1 MKNIIVIFGGVS
13 PEHDV
18 SIVTGCLAVNSLD
31 KSKFNP
37 VPVYV
42 NKHGE
47 WFTGDKLFKLG
58 FFKEYSEKKLSR
70 VFLIAGENVL
80 YRYSSKKAACKI
92 AGAVNCM
99 HGGSGENGTIGALFD
114 LCGIPSTSTGLFS
127 AAAAMDKDFTK
138 IVLSGIGVNCLPHEV
153 VLREDFYKKANKIVQ
168 SIADK
173 LKFPVIVKPSGTG
186 SSIGISVAETYEQLY
201 KSLVLAL
208 RYDEKAIVEPF
219 IKDFIEINC
228 AAYRKNGTVMVSEL
242 ERPLS
247 NHSILT
253 FEDKYLGA
261 KGGMVK
267 REFPADLPENISKEI
282 KETTKKIYVTIG
294 FSSVVRIDYI
304 VKDEKVYLNEINSVP
319 GSLSYYLFYNR
330 ISEITD
336 LLTDLLDE
344 AFKKRLSKQGS
355 LSDYESDVLSF
366 KGIALKK

>member
-18 SIVTGCLAVNSLD
+18 SIVTGCLALNSLD
-31 KSKFNP
+31 KSKFTP
-37 VPVYV
+37 IPVYV
-42 NKHGE
+42 NKRGE

-70 VFLIAGENVL
+70 VFLVAGENVL
-80 YRYSSKKAACKI
+80 YRYGNKKATCKI
-92 AGAVNCM
+92 AGAINCM

-114 LCGIPSTSTGLFS
+114 LCGIPSTSTELFS
-127 AAAAMDKDFTK
+127 AAVAMDKDFTK
-138 IVLSGIGVNCLPHEV
+138 IALSGIGVNCLKYEV
-153 VLREDFYKKANKIVQ
+153 VLREDFYKKANKVVE

-173 LKFPVIVKPSGTG
+173 LNFPVIVKPSGTG
-186 SSIGISVAETYEQLY
+186 SSIGISIAETYEQLY

-208 RYDEKAIVEPF
+208 RYDEKAIAEPF

-228 AAYRKNGTVMVSEL
+228 AAYRKNGEVLVSEL

-267 REFPADLPENISKEI
+267 REFPADLPKKIGKTI
-282 KETTKKIYVTIG
+282 KETTKKVYETLG

-304 VKDEKVYLNEINSVP
+304 VKDENVYLNEINSVP
-319 GSLSYYLFYNR
+319 GSLSYYLFYNK

-344 AFKKRLSKQGS
+344 AFKKHLSKQGS
-355 LSDYESDVLSF
+355 LSDYQSDVLSF
-366 KGIALKK
+366 KGVALKK